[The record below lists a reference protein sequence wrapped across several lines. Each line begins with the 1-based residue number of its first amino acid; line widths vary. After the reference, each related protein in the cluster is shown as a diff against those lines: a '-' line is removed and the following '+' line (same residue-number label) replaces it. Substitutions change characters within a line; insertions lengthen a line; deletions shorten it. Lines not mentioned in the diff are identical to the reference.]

1 MYIIHRSW
9 NILVFFFLISF
20 FKSIFEAHSKEEMG
34 TSKWTHVVTDEMN
47 EVFFFFL
54 RRRWTKLIFKHRA
67 QLRLWLGDRL
77 AVRGWTLRFEID
89 DGKAPHSL
97 KFFFFFLVQLFIQNL
112 ISIRMMILYNQN
124 DDTLGVPCT
133 QTIPLITC
141 HRLLPAT
148 KINQC
153 DDYCGLHHD
162 LDRKKL
168 IQRIS
173 SIHGLKSLSSFFFFA
188 LFFKLVLF
196 QTFQRTIDIYF
207 LKKNLRRVT
216 RIWWFFFCDKENLM
230 IIFSYTATKLYI

>member
-34 TSKWTHVVTDEMN
+34 TSRWTHVVTDEMN
-47 EVFFFFL
+47 EVNIQAWSSIKDCDLGTGWRFVDGPPYDF
-54 RRRWTKLIFKHRA
+54 KLTMVKLHTH
-67 QLRLWLGDRL
+67 WN
-77 AVRGWTLRFEID
+77 
-89 DGKAPHSL
+89 
-97 KFFFFFLVQLFIQNL
+97 FFFFLVQLFIQNL

-173 SIHGLKSLSSFFFFA
+173 CIHGLNLYRFFFV
-188 LFFKLVLF
+188 LFFKLILF

-216 RIWWFFFCDKENLM
+216 RIWWFFL
-230 IIFSYTATKLYI
+230 

>member
-34 TSKWTHVVTDEMN
+34 TSKWTHVVTDDEMN
-47 EVFFFFL
+47 EVY
-54 RRRWTKLIFKHRA
+54 
-67 QLRLWLGDRL
+67 LWLLGDRL

-97 KFFFFFLVQLFIQNL
+97 NFFFLVQLFIQNL
-112 ISIRMMILYNQN
+112 ISIRMMILYNEN

-148 KINQC
+148 KIKRC
-153 DDYCGLHHD
+153 DDNCGLHHD
-162 LDRKKL
+162 LHRKKL

-173 SIHGLKSLSSFFFFA
+173 SIHGLKSLSSFFFV
-188 LFFKLVLF
+188 LFFKLILF

-216 RIWWFFFCDKENLM
+216 RIWRFFFCDKENLM

>member
-1 MYIIHRSW
+1 
-9 NILVFFFLISF
+9 
-20 FKSIFEAHSKEEMG
+20 MG
-34 TSKWTHVVTDEMN
+34 TGWRFVDGPYDLKLTMVKLHTHW
-47 EVFFFFL
+47 FFFFNFSVL
-54 RRRWTKLIFKHRA
+54 
-67 QLRLWLGDRL
+67 
-77 AVRGWTLRFEID
+77 
-89 DGKAPHSL
+89 
-97 KFFFFFLVQLFIQNL
+97 LFIQNL

-173 SIHGLKSLSSFFFFA
+173 SIHGLKSLSSFFLSYFLNWFY
-188 LFFKLVLF
+188 FKLFNVQL
-196 QTFQRTIDIYF
+196 TF
-207 LKKNLRRVT
+207 
-216 RIWWFFFCDKENLM
+216 
-230 IIFSYTATKLYI
+230 IF